1 MKWGETEPVPEL
13 KVANGQLT
21 NWQDVE
27 RWGYN
32 TSRLW
37 RDSIARTT
45 RNGIDYSDAFKV
57 IAYFQALE
65 IQALRKKVA
74 DLQGI
79 APRRMRHGDT
89 VWIWHCPDNLI
100 PEEKV

>member
-1 MKWGETEPVPEL
+1 VKWGETEPVPEL
-13 KVANGQLT
+13 KLANGQLT
-21 NWQDVE
+21 NWLDVE
-27 RWGYN
+27 RWGYT

-37 RDSIARTT
+37 RDAIAGAARHVF
-45 RNGIDYSDAFKV
+45 GHSDAFKV
-57 IAYFQALE
+57 IAYHQAIE
-65 IQALRKKVA
+65 IQELRKKVA
-74 DLQGI
+74 ELHAI